1 MMTRTEYAEWKQACR
16 MARKQ
21 ERISKDRL
29 RLIVF
34 LGSMLIIALLICL
47 LQHSEIKAYQ
57 RAVRNMIDQTAALEP
72 VSVVKPVKVCDA
84 GPSEPADSVV
94 TIEPAEP
101 TEPEIQAIS
110 LGMFDCYAYYAGH
123 ESTGK
128 NPGDPAYGITYSG
141 TVATAG
147 RTVAVDPNVIPLG
160 SLILVDGVPY
170 IAEDTGDQY
179 IQGNAIDIYFDT
191 YEQAVQHGVQ
201 QHEVWLVMEVQP

>member
-1 MMTRTEYAEWKQACR
+1 MTDLEYVSSRIWRAIARNANRKCR
-16 MARKQ
+16 
-21 ERISKDRL
+21 EYL
-29 RLIVF
+29 RWIVF
-34 LGSMLIIALLICL
+34 LASLVIILGLICL

-72 VSVVKPVKVCDA
+72 VSVDKPVKVCDA

-94 TIEPAEP
+94 TVEPAEP
-101 TEPEIQAIS
+101 TEPEMQAVS
-110 LGMFDCYAYYAGH
+110 LGMFQCYAYYAGH

>member
-1 MMTRTEYAEWKQACR
+1 MTDLEYASSRIWRAIARNANRKCR
-16 MARKQ
+16 EYR
-21 ERISKDRL
+21 RW
-29 RLIVF
+29 IVF
-34 LGSMLIIALLICL
+34 LASLVIILGLICL

-72 VSVVKPVKVCDA
+72 VSVDKPVKVCDA

-179 IQGNAIDIYFDT
+179 IQDNAIDIYFDT
-191 YEQAVQHGVQ
+191 YEQAAQYGVQ

>member
-1 MMTRTEYAEWKQACR
+1 MTDSENRIWRTATRRWVRQIGEYRRW
-16 MARKQ
+16 
-21 ERISKDRL
+21 
-29 RLIVF
+29 IVF
-34 LGSMLIIALLICL
+34 LASLVIILGLICL

-57 RAVRNMIDQTAALEP
+57 QAVRNMIDQTAMSEP
-72 VSVVKPVKVCDA
+72 VSVDKPVKVCDA
-84 GPSEPADSVV
+84 GPSEQVDSMVM
-94 TIEPAEP
+94 IEP

-110 LGMFDCYAYYAGH
+110 LGMFDCYAYYAGY

-179 IQGNAIDIYFDT
+179 IQGNAIDIYFDS
-191 YEQAVQHGVQ
+191 YDQAVQHGVQ
-201 QHEVWLVMEVQP
+201 RHEVWLVMEVQP

>member
-1 MMTRTEYAEWKQACR
+1 MTDSENRIWRTATRRWVRQIGEYRRW
-16 MARKQ
+16 
-21 ERISKDRL
+21 
-29 RLIVF
+29 IVF
-34 LGSMLIIALLICL
+34 LASLVIILGLICL
-47 LQHSEIKAYQ
+47 LQHSEIKAYRQ
-57 RAVRNMIDQTAALEP
+57 AVRNLIDQTAALEP
-72 VSVVKPVKVCDA
+72 VSVDKPVKVCDA
-84 GPSEPADSVV
+84 GPGEPADSEVM
-94 TIEPAEP
+94 IGPAEP
-101 TEPEIQAIS
+101 TEPEMQAVS
-110 LGMFDCYAYYAGH
+110 LGMFDCYAYYAGY

-191 YEQAVQHGVQ
+191 YEQAAQYGVQ

>member
-1 MMTRTEYAEWKQACR
+1 M
-16 MARKQ
+16 
-21 ERISKDRL
+21 
-29 RLIVF
+29 F
-34 LGSMLIIALLICL
+34 LASLVIILGLICL

-57 RAVRNMIDQTAALEP
+57 RAVRNMIDQTAALEL
-72 VSVVKPVKVCDA
+72 VSVDKPVKVCDA
-84 GPSEPADSVV
+84 GPSEPADSVEA
-94 TIEPAEP
+94 IEP
-101 TEPEIQAIS
+101 TEPEMQAIS

-179 IQGNAIDIYFDT
+179 IHDNAIDIYFDT
-191 YEQAVQHGVQ
+191 YEQAAQYGVQ
-201 QHEVWLVMEVQP
+201 QHEVWMVMEVQP